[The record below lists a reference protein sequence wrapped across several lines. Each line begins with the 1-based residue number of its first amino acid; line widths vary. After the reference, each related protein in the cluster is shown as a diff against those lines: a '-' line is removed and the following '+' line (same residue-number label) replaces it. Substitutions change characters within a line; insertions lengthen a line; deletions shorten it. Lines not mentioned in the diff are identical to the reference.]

1 MVFISHDQDVSW
13 SQKVC
18 WKCIFQRSGDP
29 NVKISPFTAHHEGT
43 SGDTD
48 LANSK
53 ETRCL
58 RKNGC
63 KQKCLDN
70 NLLCAYYILYSII
83 IHGCGKQQ
91 KPYKENQAR
100 QKLMLSKIQISPEWT
115 VKNIR
120 AEWMFMPVLMMFC
133 TEFTTDF

>member
-1 MVFISHDQDVSW
+1 MVWNSKKAALRSLLPTFMHQFGWWDFVYFITKPWYSRERMVFISHDQDVSW

-91 KPYKENQAR
+91 KP
-100 QKLMLSKIQISPEWT
+100 
-115 VKNIR
+115 
-120 AEWMFMPVLMMFC
+120 
-133 TEFTTDF
+133 